1 MLKGFGRRGH
11 VQVVPKQNKFEA
23 SIEDSP
29 EFRRERFSILY
40 NDLYDDLWRYVQRR
54 SINTEEARDTLSEVF
69 LVAWRRLEDIPA
81 GKEARLWLFGVARN
95 LVKTSWRKRKRSGDL
110 LVRIGSEMSTKGTTD
125 EELDNSGVLKIVN
138 ALQFLSENDQE
149 ILRLLA
155 WENLSHK
162 EISVVLGCSENAVA
176 IRIRRARVRLM
187 KVLQSEKS
195 FSEINNLKEIAERF
209 SPETTSS
216 S

>member
-1 MLKGFGRRGH
+1 ML
-11 VQVVPKQNKFEA
+11 KQNKFEA
-23 SIEDSP
+23 SIEDTP
-29 EFRRERFSILY
+29 EFRRERFRVLY

-81 GKEARLWLFGVARN
+81 GQEARLWLFGVARN

-110 LVRIGSEMSTKGTTD
+110 VVRIGSEMSTRGTTD
-125 EELDNSGVLKIVN
+125 EELDNSGVLKIVK

-149 ILRLLA
+149 ILRLVA
-155 WENLSHK
+155 WEDLSHK

>member
-1 MLKGFGRRGH
+1 ML
-11 VQVVPKQNKFEA
+11 KQNKFEA

-29 EFRRERFSILY
+29 EFRRERFRILY

-125 EELDNSGVLKIVN
+125 EELDNSGVLKIVK

-149 ILRLLA
+149 ILRLVA
-155 WENLSHK
+155 WEDLSHK

-195 FSEINNLKEIAERF
+195 FSEINNLKEIVERF

>member
-1 MLKGFGRRGH
+1 M
-11 VQVVPKQNKFEA
+11 PKQNKFEA

-29 EFRRERFSILY
+29 EFRRERFRILY
-40 NDLYDDLWRYVQRR
+40 NDLYDELWRYIQRR

-81 GKEARLWLFGVARN
+81 GNEARLWLFGVARN

-110 LVRIGSEMSTKGTTD
+110 LVRIDSEMSTRVTTD
-125 EELDNSGVLKIVN
+125 EELDNSGVLKIVK

>member
-1 MLKGFGRRGH
+1 VL
-11 VQVVPKQNKFEA
+11 KQNKFEA
-23 SIEDSP
+23 SIEDTP
-29 EFRRERFSILY
+29 EFRRERFRVLY

-54 SINTEEARDTLSEVF
+54 SISTEEARDTLSEVF

-110 LVRIGSEMSTKGTTD
+110 VVRIGSEMSTRGTTD
-125 EELDNSGVLKIVN
+125 EELDSSGVLKIVK

>member
-1 MLKGFGRRGH
+1 ML
-11 VQVVPKQNKFEA
+11 KQNKFEA

-29 EFRRERFSILY
+29 EFRRERFRILY
-40 NDLYDDLWRYVQRR
+40 NALYDDLWRYVQRR

-155 WENLSHK
+155 WEDLSHK

>member
-1 MLKGFGRRGH
+1 ML
-11 VQVVPKQNKFEA
+11 KQNKFEA

-29 EFRRERFSILY
+29 EFRRERFRVLY

-110 LVRIGSEMSTKGTTD
+110 LVRIGSEMSTRGTTD
-125 EELDNSGVLKIVN
+125 EELDNSGVLKIVK
-138 ALQFLSENDQE
+138 ALQFLSESDQE

>member
-1 MLKGFGRRGH
+1 VL
-11 VQVVPKQNKFEA
+11 KQNKFEA

-29 EFRRERFSILY
+29 EFRRERFRILY
-40 NDLYDDLWRYVQRR
+40 NDLYDELWRYIQRR

-81 GKEARLWLFGVARN
+81 GNEARLWLFGVARN

-110 LVRIGSEMSTKGTTD
+110 LVRIGSEMSTRGTTD
-125 EELDNSGVLKIVN
+125 EELDNSGVLKIVK

>member
-1 MLKGFGRRGH
+1 VL
-11 VQVVPKQNKFEA
+11 KQNKFEA

-29 EFRRERFSILY
+29 EFRRERFRVLY

-54 SINTEEARDTLSEVF
+54 SISTEEARDTLSEVF

-81 GKEARLWLFGVARN
+81 GQEARLWLFGVARN
-95 LVKTSWRKRKRSGDL
+95 LVKTSWRKRKRRGDL
-110 LVRIGSEMSTKGTTD
+110 VVRIGSEMSTRGTTD
-125 EELDNSGVLKIVN
+125 EELDNSGVLKIVK

-149 ILRLLA
+149 ILRLVA
-155 WENLSHK
+155 WEDLSHK

-187 KVLQSEKS
+187 KVMQTNKS
-195 FSEINNLKEIAERF
+195 FSEIKNLKEIAERF

>member
-1 MLKGFGRRGH
+1 MKGFGRRGH

-110 LVRIGSEMSTKGTTD
+110 VVRIGSEMSTKGTTD

-155 WENLSHK
+155 WEDLSHK
-162 EISVVLGCSENAVA
+162 EISVVLGCSENAVT

>member
-1 MLKGFGRRGH
+1 M
-11 VQVVPKQNKFEA
+11 PKQNRVET

-29 EFRRERFSILY
+29 EFRRERFRILY
-40 NDLYDDLWRYVQRR
+40 NALYDDQWRYVQRR
-54 SINTEEARDTLSEVF
+54 SVNNEEARDTLSEVF

-81 GKEARLWLFGVARN
+81 GQEARLWLFGVARN

-110 LVRIGSEMSTKGTTD
+110 VDRIGNEISTRRVTD
-125 EELDNSGVLKIVN
+125 EELDNSGVLKIIK

-149 ILRLLA
+149 ILRLVA
-155 WENLSHK
+155 WEDLSHK
-162 EISVVLGCSENAVA
+162 EFSVVLGCSENAVA

-187 KVLQSEKS
+187 KVMQTEKS
-195 FSEINNLKEIAERF
+195 FSEIKNLQEIAERF

>member
-1 MLKGFGRRGH
+1 
-11 VQVVPKQNKFEA
+11 VPKQNKFEA

-29 EFRRERFSILY
+29 EFRRERFRILY

-95 LVKTSWRKRKRSGDL
+95 LVKTSWRKRKRRGDL
-110 LVRIGSEMSTKGTTD
+110 VVRIGSEMSTRGTTD
-125 EELDNSGVLKIVN
+125 EELDNSGVLKIVK

-149 ILRLLA
+149 ILRLVA
-155 WENLSHK
+155 WEDLSHK

-187 KVLQSEKS
+187 KVMQTNKS
-195 FSEINNLKEIAERF
+195 FSEIKNLKEIAERF

>member
-1 MLKGFGRRGH
+1 
-11 VQVVPKQNKFEA
+11 VPKQNKFEA

-29 EFRRERFSILY
+29 EFRRERFRVLY

-125 EELDNSGVLKIVN
+125 EGLDNSGVLKIVN

-155 WENLSHK
+155 WEDLSHK

>member
-1 MLKGFGRRGH
+1 ML
-11 VQVVPKQNKFEA
+11 KQNKFEA

-29 EFRRERFSILY
+29 EFRRERFRILY
-40 NDLYDDLWRYVQRR
+40 NDLYDDLWRYIQRR

-81 GKEARLWLFGVARN
+81 GNEARLWLFGVARN

-125 EELDNSGVLKIVN
+125 EELDNSGVLKIVK

>member
-1 MLKGFGRRGH
+1 M
-11 VQVVPKQNKFEA
+11 PKQNKFEA

-29 EFRRERFSILY
+29 EFRRERFRILY
-40 NDLYDDLWRYVQRR
+40 NDLYDDLWRYIQRR

-81 GKEARLWLFGVARN
+81 GNEARLWLFGVARN

-110 LVRIGSEMSTKGTTD
+110 LVRIGSEMSTRVTTD
-125 EELDNSGVLKIVN
+125 EELDNSGVLKIVK

-162 EISVVLGCSENAVA
+162 EISVVIGCSENAVA

>member
-1 MLKGFGRRGH
+1 M
-11 VQVVPKQNKFEA
+11 PKQNKFEA

-29 EFRRERFSILY
+29 EFRMERFRILY

-110 LVRIGSEMSTKGTTD
+110 LVRIGSEMSTKGTTY

-155 WENLSHK
+155 WEDLSHK

>member
-1 MLKGFGRRGH
+1 ML
-11 VQVVPKQNKFEA
+11 KQNKFEA

-29 EFRRERFSILY
+29 EFRRERFRILY

-155 WENLSHK
+155 WEDLSHK

>member
-1 MLKGFGRRGH
+1 VL
-11 VQVVPKQNKFEA
+11 KQNKFEA

-29 EFRRERFSILY
+29 EFRRERFRILY
-40 NDLYDDLWRYVQRR
+40 NDLYDDLWRYIQRR

-81 GKEARLWLFGVARN
+81 GNEARLWLFGVARN

-110 LVRIGSEMSTKGTTD
+110 LVRIGSEMSTRVTTD
-125 EELDNSGVLKIVN
+125 EELDNSGVLKIVK

>member
-1 MLKGFGRRGH
+1 M
-11 VQVVPKQNKFEA
+11 
-23 SIEDSP
+23 
-29 EFRRERFSILY
+29 
-40 NDLYDDLWRYVQRR
+40 
-54 SINTEEARDTLSEVF
+54 
-69 LVAWRRLEDIPA
+69 AWRRLEDIPA

-110 LVRIGSEMSTKGTTD
+110 VVRIGSEMSTRGTTD
-125 EELDNSGVLKIVN
+125 EELDKSGVLKIVK

-149 ILRLLA
+149 MLRLLA
-155 WENLSHK
+155 WEDLSHK

-195 FSEINNLKEIAERF
+195 FSEINNLKEISERF
-209 SPETTSS
+209 SPATTRRS
-216 S
+216 

>member
-1 MLKGFGRRGH
+1 ML
-11 VQVVPKQNKFEA
+11 KQNKFEA

-29 EFRRERFSILY
+29 EFRRERFRILY

-81 GKEARLWLFGVARN
+81 GNEARLWLFGVARN

-110 LVRIGSEMSTKGTTD
+110 VVRIGSEMSTRGTTD
-125 EELDNSGVLKIVN
+125 EELDNSGVLKIVK

>member
-1 MLKGFGRRGH
+1 ML
-11 VQVVPKQNKFEA
+11 KQNKFEA

-29 EFRRERFSILY
+29 EFRRERFRVLY

-81 GKEARLWLFGVARN
+81 GQEARLWLFGVARN
-95 LVKTSWRKRKRSGDL
+95 LVKTSWRKRKRRGDL
-110 LVRIGSEMSTKGTTD
+110 VVRIGSEMSTRGTTD
-125 EELDNSGVLKIVN
+125 EELDNSGVLKIVK

-149 ILRLLA
+149 ILRLVA
-155 WENLSHK
+155 WEDLSHK

-187 KVLQSEKS
+187 KVMQTNKS
-195 FSEINNLKEIAERF
+195 FSEIKNLKEIAERF

>member
-1 MLKGFGRRGH
+1 ML
-11 VQVVPKQNKFEA
+11 KQNKFEA

-29 EFRRERFSILY
+29 EFRRERFRILY
-40 NDLYDDLWRYVQRR
+40 NDLYDELWRYIQRR

-81 GKEARLWLFGVARN
+81 GNEARLWLFGVARN

-110 LVRIGSEMSTKGTTD
+110 LVRIGSEMSTRVTTD
-125 EELDNSGVLKIVN
+125 EELDNSGVLKIVK
-138 ALQFLSENDQE
+138 ALQFLSESDQE

>member
-1 MLKGFGRRGH
+1 MSQEKIVETSLE
-11 VQVVPKQNKFEA
+11 N
-23 SIEDSP
+23 SP
-29 EFRRERFSILY
+29 EFRRERFRILY
-40 NDLYDDLWRYVQRR
+40 RDLYDDLWRYVQRR
-54 SINTEEARDTLSEVF
+54 SISDEEARDTLSEVF
-69 LVAWRRLEDIPA
+69 LVVWRRLEDIPA

-110 LVRIGSEMSTKGTTD
+110 VARIGNEMSTRGAID
-125 EELDNSGVLKIVN
+125 EELDNSGILKIVK

-195 FSEINNLKEIAERF
+195 FSEINNLKEIVERF

>member
-1 MLKGFGRRGH
+1 ML
-11 VQVVPKQNKFEA
+11 KQNKFEA

-29 EFRRERFSILY
+29 EFRRERFRILY
-40 NDLYDDLWRYVQRR
+40 NDLYDELWRYIQRR

-81 GKEARLWLFGVARN
+81 GNEARLWLFGVARN

-110 LVRIGSEMSTKGTTD
+110 LVRIDSEMSTRVTTD
-125 EELDNSGVLKIVN
+125 EELDNSGVLKIVK

>member
-1 MLKGFGRRGH
+1 ML
-11 VQVVPKQNKFEA
+11 KQNKFEA

-29 EFRRERFSILY
+29 EFRRERFRILY

-110 LVRIGSEMSTKGTTD
+110 LVRIGSEMSTRVTTD
-125 EELDNSGVLKIVN
+125 EELDNSGVLKIVK

>member
-1 MLKGFGRRGH
+1 
-11 VQVVPKQNKFEA
+11 VPKQNRVET

-29 EFRRERFSILY
+29 EFRRERFRVLY

-54 SINTEEARDTLSEVF
+54 CINTEEARDTLSEVF
-69 LVAWRRLEDIPA
+69 LVAWRRLEDVPV

-95 LVKTSWRKRKRSGDL
+95 LVKTSWRKRKRSSDL
-110 LVRIGSEMSTKGTTD
+110 VDRIGNEISIKSSTH
-125 EELDNSGVLKIVN
+125 EELDNSGVLKIIK

-149 ILRLLA
+149 ILRLVA
-155 WENLSHK
+155 WEDLSHK
-162 EISVVLGCSENAVA
+162 EISLVLGCSENAVA

-187 KVLQSEKS
+187 KVMQTEKS
-195 FSEINNLKEIAERF
+195 FSEIKNLQEIAERF

-216 S
+216 C

>member
-1 MLKGFGRRGH
+1 ML
-11 VQVVPKQNKFEA
+11 KQNKFEA

-29 EFRRERFSILY
+29 EFRRERFRILY
-40 NDLYDDLWRYVQRR
+40 NDLYDDLWRYIQRR

-81 GKEARLWLFGVARN
+81 GNEARLWLFGVARN

-110 LVRIGSEMSTKGTTD
+110 LVRIGSEMSTRVTTD
-125 EELDNSGVLKIVN
+125 EELDNSGVLKIVK
-138 ALQFLSENDQE
+138 ALQFLSESDQE

-187 KVLQSEKS
+187 KVLQSGKS
-195 FSEINNLKEIAERF
+195 FSEINNLKEVAERF

>member
-1 MLKGFGRRGH
+1 M
-11 VQVVPKQNKFEA
+11 
-23 SIEDSP
+23 
-29 EFRRERFSILY
+29 
-40 NDLYDDLWRYVQRR
+40 WRYVQRR

-138 ALQFLSENDQE
+138 ALQF
-149 ILRLLA
+149 
-155 WENLSHK
+155 
-162 EISVVLGCSENAVA
+162 
-176 IRIRRARVRLM
+176 
-187 KVLQSEKS
+187 
-195 FSEINNLKEIAERF
+195 
-209 SPETTSS
+209 
-216 S
+216 

>member
-1 MLKGFGRRGH
+1 ML
-11 VQVVPKQNKFEA
+11 KQNKFEA
-23 SIEDSP
+23 SIEDTP
-29 EFRRERFSILY
+29 EFRRERFRVLY

-54 SINTEEARDTLSEVF
+54 SISTEEARDTLSEVF

-110 LVRIGSEMSTKGTTD
+110 VVRIGSEMSTRGITD
-125 EELDNSGVLKIVN
+125 EELDNSGVLKIVK
-138 ALQFLSENDQE
+138 ALQFLSENEQE

>member
-1 MLKGFGRRGH
+1 ML
-11 VQVVPKQNKFEA
+11 KQNKFEA

-29 EFRRERFSILY
+29 EFRRERFRILY
-40 NDLYDDLWRYVQRR
+40 NDLYDDLWRYIQRR

-81 GKEARLWLFGVARN
+81 GNEARLWLFGVARN

-110 LVRIGSEMSTKGTTD
+110 LVRIGSEMSTRGITD
-125 EELDNSGVLKIVN
+125 EELDNSGVLKIVK

>member
-1 MLKGFGRRGH
+1 ML
-11 VQVVPKQNKFEA
+11 KQNKFEA

-29 EFRRERFSILY
+29 EFRRERFRILY
-40 NDLYDDLWRYVQRR
+40 NDLYDDLWRYIQRR

-110 LVRIGSEMSTKGTTD
+110 LVRIGSEMSTRVTTD
-125 EELDNSGVLKIVN
+125 EELDNSGVFKIVK

-155 WENLSHK
+155 WEDLSHK

>member
-1 MLKGFGRRGH
+1 M
-11 VQVVPKQNKFEA
+11 PKQNKFEA

-29 EFRRERFSILY
+29 EFRRERFRILY

-155 WENLSHK
+155 WEDLSHK

>member
-1 MLKGFGRRGH
+1 VL
-11 VQVVPKQNKFEA
+11 KQNKFEA

-29 EFRRERFSILY
+29 EFRRERFRILY
-40 NDLYDDLWRYVQRR
+40 NDLYDDLWRYIQRR

-81 GKEARLWLFGVARN
+81 GNEARLWLFGVARN

-110 LVRIGSEMSTKGTTD
+110 LVRIGSEMSTRGTTD
-125 EELDNSGVLKIVN
+125 EELDNSGVLKIVK